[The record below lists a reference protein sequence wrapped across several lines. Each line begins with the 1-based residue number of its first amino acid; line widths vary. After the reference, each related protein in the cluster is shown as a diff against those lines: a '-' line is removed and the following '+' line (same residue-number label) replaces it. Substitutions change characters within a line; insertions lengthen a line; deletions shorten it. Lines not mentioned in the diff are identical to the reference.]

1 MLMLILFQRKLRT
14 AKKESESTQQQQ
26 QQQQQPRYEPI
37 DYEEDLVTKL
47 FNVTLYNCN
56 LQKNKNINAQISMI
70 KWH

>member
-1 MLMLILFQRKLRT
+1 MLMLMLFQRKLRT
-14 AKKESESTQQQQ
+14 AKKESESTQQQQQ

-56 LQKNKNINAQISMI
+56 LQKTKT
-70 KWH
+70 